1 MDSQTL
7 INEVNHIAT
16 TINEFKTAVRDFVK
30 HFYDESIDFETRW
43 NSFLILSETGL
54 LIHDTYSDGNVE
66 KLRKT
71 DGSRV
76 TLQDDL
82 YIDRGVTITFNDMYT
97 EIIDKGED
105 YFEPESIE
113 EWKKAV
119 LENGYGSFRY
129 DW

>member
-16 TINEFKTAVRDFVK
+16 MINEIKTTVRDYVK
-30 HFYDESIDFETRW
+30 HFYDESIDLETRW

-54 LIHDTYSDGNVE
+54 LSHDTFGDGYVE
-66 KLRKT
+66 ELRKT
-71 DGSRV
+71 DGSDV
-76 TLQDDL
+76 TLYDDF

-97 EIIDKGED
+97 KIIDKGED

-119 LENGYGSFRY
+119 LENGYGSFRC